1 MDPPPPPPTARPFD
15 GCYRSRSKAWSYIKI
30 AGDKASFHEA
40 GREVF
45 DTMTVEAGEFHST
58 EQNIREISGRENY
71 NLKFCIY
78 FDPADPQKKFD
89 KFGVMSED
97 REKMFSLDSA
107 SRSEVVVSE
116 RISEEE
122 AREVERAGTDPITAP
137 PGPFILQPENQGRL
151 VIISGPPGAGK
162 STSAQLLA
170 RLQGFVYYEV
180 DCFPKLRNPYIP
192 LDQPNPTVVQD
203 MMKPLSGP
211 GCEERREVWASVRNL
226 WSKLINQEEELEQ
239 EEWER
244 LGRYFQLLCENIKS
258 ERRRIGGD
266 WAVAGCLLHRRIRD
280 FIRANLGGEVVIVVL
295 RMAGEAVRSRILAR
309 EAAPD
314 IQNILLVRE
323 REPIIIIIMR
333 VSVSA
338 GCSWSL

>member
-1 MDPPPPPPTARPFD
+1 MDPPPPPTARSFD

-78 FDPADPQKKFD
+78 FDPADPEKKFD

-170 RLQGFVYYEV
+170 RQEGWVYYEV
-180 DCFPKLRNPYIP
+180 DCFLQLRNPFIP
-192 LDQPNPTVVQD
+192 LDVPNPSIQQSRQRALAGEGRD
-203 MMKPLSGP
+203 ERKALSDKIG
-211 GCEERREVWASVRNL
+211 GI
-226 WSKLINQEEELEQ
+226 WSKMVKLEEPSEEEWREM
-239 EEWER
+239 ENYIR
-244 LGRYFQLLCENIKS
+244 VLCEDINTQ
-258 ERRRIGGD
+258 RRRIGGD
-266 WAVAGCLLHRRIRD
+266 WVVAGCFPPSRIRD
-280 FIRANLGGEVVIVVL
+280 VL
-295 RMAGEAVRSRILAR
+295 R
-309 EAAPD
+309 
-314 IQNILLVRE
+314 
-323 REPIIIIIMR
+323 
-333 VSVSA
+333 SA
-338 GCSWSL
+338 LTISDQY